1 MPTDHEPINPPGDN
15 DDDVKPTDD
24 ITEDDNDKTDSD
36 LNDDRNDADDKHSGD
51 ENSDRDDAED
61 EDDGDDSG
69 DDDGSDDLDDSDDE
83 DDDDSLRTMLSRNFI
98 EYASYVVKDR
108 AIPDVD
114 DGFKPVQRRIMHCM
128 HRVDDGRFNK
138 VAGIVG
144 DTMHFHPHG
153 DRSIGDALV
162 VLANKQY
169 FIESQGNFGNI
180 FTGDPAAAARYIE
193 ARLTPLAREVL
204 FNPEITEYIDSYDGR
219 NQEPVRLPCKVP
231 SLLMLGAD
239 GIAVGMMTRIFPHNF
254 QELLEAQIAI
264 LEDRSFQLYPDFP
277 HGGIM
282 DVSEYE
288 DGAGRIRLRARIEA
302 DGDKKIII
310 REIPATTTTESLIA
324 SIEAAAKRG
333 KLKIA
338 SITDY
343 TAKDVAIEIAL
354 QRNIYA
360 EETIKE
366 LYAYTECEVQV
377 NSNLCVIR
385 ENVPAIMTV
394 SEVLRRNTE
403 KLLSYHRQE
412 LAIALHKLEEK
423 HQEKTL
429 AQIFI
434 ENRIYK
440 RIEQCE
446 TLEKIKSEISKGL
459 EKFRSQLRRDVTD
472 DDIEKLMQIPIR
484 RISLFDIRKNE
495 EELAAIVKDIEQT
508 IYQQGHVVEFTIAY
522 IKRLLEKYGPAFPRK
537 TEIASFATVDVR
549 EIARRDVKV
558 YHDRVNYY
566 LGTNVKPSSKDAA
579 PLVCTEYDRLVLLRN
594 DGSCR
599 VISVP
604 EKEYIGPTKFVL
616 LADKEQVYS
625 ILYRDRLE
633 GTWFA
638 KRFRIGQYML
648 GREYQILPKNCLIE
662 NLYTNAGVVLSLEL
676 ATNHRRSYHSVPVDF
691 DNIRLRSR
699 DARGFKLT
707 HYPVTEIKVIKRGT
721 AAPAEEQKA
730 DPDQDDEKPGDD
742 ANKGQNESPPKPPPP
757 APAEIKQSSSA
768 IKPATA
774 AGKDAKDEPKAQ
786 DSKDVK
792 DAAKNSKDGPKTQ
805 DGKDAK
811 DSAKDAKDSKDG
823 KDAPKD
829 ADATDKPKPKS
840 SLKLLIDES
849 TPFFLEDE

>member
-1 MPTDHEPINPPGDN
+1 MPTDHASNTPPGEDA
-15 DDDVKPTDD
+15 DDVQPKKN
-24 ITEDDNDKTDSD
+24 ISEDDSTDSD
-36 LNDDRNDADDKHSGD
+36 NGDLDDDRNDADNLHDGNDGND
-51 ENSDRDDAED
+51 EGGEGG
-61 EDDGDDSG
+61 EGDDP
-69 DDDGSDDLDDSDDE
+69 
-83 DDDDSLRTMLSRNFI
+83 LRTMLARNFI

-114 DGFKPVQRRIMHCM
+114 DGLKPVQRRIMHCM

-180 FTGDPAAAARYIE
+180 LTGDPAAAARYIE

-204 FNPEITEYIDSYDGR
+204 FNPEITEYVDSYDGR
-219 NQEPVRLPCKVP
+219 NREPVCLPCKVP

-239 GIAVGMMTRIFPHNF
+239 GIAVGMMTRVFPHNF
-254 QELLEAQIAI
+254 PELLEAQIAI
-264 LEDRSFQLYPDFP
+264 LEGRSFRLYPDFP
-277 HGGIM
+277 HAGLM
-282 DVSEYE
+282 DVSEYD
-288 DGAGRIRLRARIEA
+288 DGAGRIRLRARIDA

-343 TAKDVAIEIAL
+343 TAKNVAIEIAL
-354 QRNIYA
+354 QRNVYA
-360 EETIKE
+360 EETIRE
-366 LYAYTECEVQV
+366 LYAYTDCEVQI
-377 NSNLCVIR
+377 NSTLCVIR

-434 ENRIYK
+434 EHRIYK

-446 TLEKIKSEISKGL
+446 TLEKVKSEISKGL
-459 EKFRSQLRRDVTD
+459 EKFRDQLRRDVTD

-495 EELAAIVKDIEQT
+495 EELAAIARDMEQT
-508 IYQQGHVVEFTIAY
+508 LYHQGHIVEFTVAY
-522 IKRLLEKYGPAFPRK
+522 IRRLLEKYGPEFPRK
-537 TEIASFATVDVR
+537 TEITSFSTVNVR

-558 YHDRVNYY
+558 FHDRVNYY
-566 LGTNVKPSSKDAA
+566 LGTNVKSSSKDGA
-579 PLVCTEYDRLVLLRN
+579 PIVCTEFDRLVLLRN

-604 EKEYIGPTKFVL
+604 EKEYIGPTKYVL
-616 LADKEQVYS
+616 LADKEQIYS

-638 KRFRIGQYML
+638 KRFRIGQFML
-648 GREYQILPKNCLIE
+648 GKEYHILPKNCLIE

-676 ATNHRRSYHSVPVDF
+676 AANHRRSYHSVTVDF
-691 DNIRLRSR
+691 DSLQLRSR

-707 HYPVTEIKVIKRGT
+707 HYPITEIKVIKRGT
-721 AAPAEEQKA
+721 TAPADEQKVNP
-730 DPDQDDEKPGDD
+730 DPDDDAPGDD
-742 ANKGQNESPPKPPPP
+742 GDNGPNGSQPPPP
-757 APAEIKQSSSA
+757 APPTPTPAAPATPAAPGRHDKAPSGPKSA
-768 IKPATA
+768 AGPKPAGNTA
-774 AGKDAKDEPKAQ
+774 KPTPTASKTIHSTPDHPKTEV
-786 DSKDVK
+786 DK
-792 DAAKNSKDGPKTQ
+792 DAAAPP
-805 DGKDAK
+805 AK
-811 DSAKDAKDSKDG
+811 PG
-823 KDAPKD
+823 
-829 ADATDKPKPKS
+829 PKS
-840 SLKLLIDES
+840 SLKLLIDEK

>member
-1 MPTDHEPINPPGDN
+1 MSTDHHNTPQKRDEAEDVLRQDHAGIDNQDDNTNLDDTENHTTVKPENASRRKQLNNGAENTPADHDINDDN
-15 DDDVKPTDD
+15 DDDDD
-24 ITEDDNDKTDSD
+24 DDHGGN
-36 LNDDRNDADDKHSGD
+36 GD
-51 ENSDRDDAED
+51 GNGGDNGGGNGGDNGGGAED
-61 EDDGDDSG
+61 ES
-69 DDDGSDDLDDSDDE
+69 E
-83 DDDDSLRTMLSRNFI
+83 DPLRTMLARNFI

-114 DGFKPVQRRIMHCM
+114 DGLKPVQRRILHCM

-162 VLANKQY
+162 VLANKKY

-180 FTGDPAAAARYIE
+180 LTGDPAAAARYIE
-193 ARLTPLAREVL
+193 ARLTPLAREVM
-204 FNPEITEYIDSYDGR
+204 FNPEITEYVDSYDGR
-219 NQEPVRLPCKVP
+219 NREPVCLPCKVP

-254 QELLEAQIAI
+254 RELLEAQIAI
-264 LEDRSFQLYPDFP
+264 LENRPFQLFPDFP
-277 HGGIM
+277 HGGLM
-282 DVSEYE
+282 DVSEYD

-302 DGDKKIII
+302 EGDKKIII

-324 SIEAAAKRG
+324 SIENAAKRG
-333 KLKIA
+333 RLKIA

-343 TAKDVAIEIAL
+343 TAKNVAIEIAL

-360 EETIKE
+360 EETIRE
-366 LYAYTECEVQV
+366 LYAYTDCEMQV
-377 NSNLCVIR
+377 NSILCVIR
-385 ENVPAIMTV
+385 DNIPSVMTV
-394 SEVLRRNTE
+394 SQVLRRNTE
-403 KLLSYHRQE
+403 KLLDYHRQE

-434 ENRIYK
+434 EHRIYK

-446 TLEKIKSEISKGL
+446 TLEKVKSEISRGL
-459 EKFRSQLRRDVTD
+459 EKFRDRLRRDITEE
-472 DDIEKLMQIPIR
+472 DIEKLLQIPIR

-495 EELAAIVKDIEQT
+495 EELVAIAKDMEQT
-508 IYQQGHVVEFTIAY
+508 IYHQGHLVEYTVAY
-522 IKRLLEKYGPAFPRK
+522 IRRLLEKHAQDFPRQ
-537 TEIASFATVDVR
+537 TEIASFSTVNVR

-558 YHDRVNYY
+558 FHDRVNYY
-566 LGTNVKPSSKDAA
+566 LGTNVKPSSKDGA
-579 PLVCTEYDRLVLLRN
+579 PVVCTAFDRLVLLRN

-604 EKEYIGPTKFVL
+604 EKEYIGPTKYVL
-616 LADKEQVYS
+616 LADKEQIYS

-638 KRFRIGQYML
+638 KRFRIGQFML
-648 GREYQILPKNCLIE
+648 GKEYHVLPKNCIIE
-662 NLYTNAGVVLSLEL
+662 NLYTNSGVVLSLEL
-676 ATNHRRSYHSVPVDF
+676 AANHRRSYHSVTVDF
-691 DNIRLRSR
+691 DSMQLRSR

-721 AAPAEEQKA
+721 TAPAEEQQPS
-730 DPDQDDEKPGDD
+730 PDDDKPGP
-742 ANKGQNESPPKPPPP
+742 GQPNGADNGRTPPTPTATGGQAPP
-757 APAEIKQSSSA
+757 ADTPKTTAPKT
-768 IKPATA
+768 PGDTRTA
-774 AGKDAKDEPKAQ
+774 ADTNGAKDTNA
-786 DSKDVK
+786 
-792 DAAKNSKDGPKTQ
+792 
-805 DGKDAK
+805 
-811 DSAKDAKDSKDG
+811 AKDANG
-823 KDAPKD
+823 AKDATPTPP
-829 ADATDKPKPKS
+829 AKPTPKS
-840 SLKLLIDES
+840 SLKLLIDEK

>member
-1 MPTDHEPINPPGDN
+1 MPTDHEPINPTGDK

-24 ITEDDNDKTDSD
+24 ITKDDNDKTDSD
-36 LNDDRNDADDKHSGD
+36 LNDDLNDTDNKHSDD
-51 ENSDRDDAED
+51 ENSDRDDDAD
-61 EDDGDDSG
+61 GDDDGDDG
-69 DDDGSDDLDDSDDE
+69 DDGGDLDDLDDDYY
-83 DDDDSLRTMLSRNFI
+83 DSLRSMLSRNFI

-204 FNPEITEYIDSYDGR
+204 FNPEITEYVDSYDGR

-264 LEDRSFQLYPDFP
+264 LEGRPFQLYPDFP
-277 HGGIM
+277 QGGII

-302 DGDKKIII
+302 DGDKKVII

-366 LYAYTECEVQV
+366 LYAYTDCEVQV

-385 ENVPAIMTV
+385 ENVPTMMTV

-446 TLEKIKSEISKGL
+446 TLEKIKSEIYKGL

-495 EELAAIVKDIEQT
+495 EELAAIDKDIEQT
-508 IYQQGHVVEFTIAY
+508 IYQQGHIVEFTIDY
-522 IKRLLEKYGPAFPRK
+522 LKRLLGKYGPAFPRK
-537 TEIASFATVDVR
+537 TEIASFSTVDVR
-549 EIARRDVKV
+549 KIARRDVKV

-566 LGTNVKPSSKDAA
+566 VGTNVKPSSKDAA
-579 PLVCTEYDRLVLLRN
+579 PIVCTEYDRLVLLRN
-594 DGSCR
+594 DGACR

-604 EKEYIGPTKFVL
+604 EKEYIGPTKYVL

-662 NLYTNAGVVLSLEL
+662 NLYTNSGVVLSLEL

-691 DNIRLRSR
+691 DSIRLRSR

-721 AAPAEEQKA
+721 AAPTEEQKA
-730 DPDQDDEKPGDD
+730 NPESDDEKPGDD
-742 ANKGQNESPPKPPPP
+742 GDKGQSESAPQAAAEAKTAKPVTT
-757 APAEIKQSSSA
+757 
-768 IKPATA
+768 TA
-774 AGKDAKDEPKAQ
+774 
-786 DSKDVK
+786 K
-792 DAAKNSKDGPKTQ
+792 DAAEEPKTQ
-805 DGKDAK
+805 DGKD
-811 DSAKDAKDSKDG
+811 DTKDSKDTN
-823 KDAPKD
+823 
-829 ADATDKPKPKS
+829 ATDKPKPKS
-840 SLKLLIDES
+840 NLRLLIDEN

>member
-1 MPTDHEPINPPGDN
+1 
-15 DDDVKPTDD
+15 
-24 ITEDDNDKTDSD
+24 
-36 LNDDRNDADDKHSGD
+36 
-51 ENSDRDDAED
+51 
-61 EDDGDDSG
+61 
-69 DDDGSDDLDDSDDE
+69 
-83 DDDDSLRTMLSRNFI
+83 MLARNFI

-114 DGFKPVQRRIMHCM
+114 DGLKPVQRRIMHCM

-180 FTGDPAAAARYIE
+180 LTGDPAAAARYIE

-204 FNPEITEYIDSYDGR
+204 FNPEITPYVDSYDGR
-219 NQEPVRLPCKVP
+219 NREPVCLPCKVP

-254 QELLEAQIAI
+254 PELLEAQIAI
-264 LEDRSFQLYPDFP
+264 LEGRSFRLYPDFP
-277 HGGIM
+277 HAGLM
-282 DVSEYE
+282 DVSEYD
-288 DGAGRIRLRARIEA
+288 DGAGRIRLRARIDT

-343 TAKDVAIEIAL
+343 TAKNVAIEIAL
-354 QRNIYA
+354 QRNVHA
-360 EETIKE
+360 EETIRE
-366 LYAYTECEVQV
+366 LYAYTDCEVQV
-377 NSNLCVIR
+377 NSILCVIR
-385 ENVPAIMTV
+385 ENVPAVMTV

-434 ENRIYK
+434 EHRIYK
-440 RIEQCE
+440 RIEQCD
-446 TLEKIKSEISKGL
+446 TLEKVKSEISKGL
-459 EKFRSQLRRDVTD
+459 EKFRDQLRRDVTE

-495 EELAAIVKDIEQT
+495 EELAAIARDMEQT
-508 IYQQGHVVEFTIAY
+508 IYHQGHVVDYTVAY
-522 IKRLLEKYGPAFPRK
+522 IRRLLEKYGPAFPRK
-537 TEIASFATVDVR
+537 TEIASFSTVNVR
-549 EIARRDVKV
+549 KIARRDVKV

-566 LGTNVKPSSKDAA
+566 LGTNVKSSSKDGA
-579 PLVCTEYDRLVLLRN
+579 PIVCTEFDRLVLLRN

-604 EKEYIGPTKFVL
+604 EKEYIGPTKYVL
-616 LADKEQVYS
+616 LADKEQIYS

-638 KRFRIGQYML
+638 KRFRIGQFML
-648 GREYQILPKNCLIE
+648 GKEYHILPKNCLIE

-676 ATNHRRSYHSVPVDF
+676 AANHRRSYHSVTVDF
-691 DNIRLRSR
+691 DSLQLRSR

-707 HYPVTEIKVIKRGT
+707 HYPITDIKIIKRGT
-721 AAPAEEQKA
+721 ATPTDEQKVN
-730 DPDQDDEKPGDD
+730 PDHDDDTPGDD
-742 ANKGQNESPPKPPPP
+742 QDNGPNGSQPPPP
-757 APAEIKQSSSA
+757 APPTPTPAAPATPAAPGRHDKAPSGPKSA
-768 IKPATA
+768 AGPKPAGNTA
-774 AGKDAKDEPKAQ
+774 KPTPTA
-786 DSKDVK
+786 SKTIHSTPDH
-792 DAAKNSKDGPKTQ
+792 PKTE
-805 DGKDAK
+805 DGKDAAAPP
-811 DSAKDAKDSKDG
+811 AKPG
-823 KDAPKD
+823 
-829 ADATDKPKPKS
+829 PKS
-840 SLKLLIDES
+840 SLKLLIDEK